1 MDIQLIKFPAHEDWM
16 ICKMCTLATVGLNVK
31 NPPTEEWKHDLLE
44 ARHSPIREL
53 HFVFRLIDIPYY
65 VAMHLVRHHV
75 GCQPYV
81 MTQRNDRQK
90 NYDRR
95 KAPQDSPVTMM
106 WSMNADALIT
116 IAQKRLC
123 NQASP
128 ETRAV
133 VKEMCELVVDKCP
146 EFKGLLK
153 PACEWQGGV
162 CHEIRP
168 CAKAAIRKVMQR

>member
-1 MDIQLIKFPAHEDWM
+1 MEIQLIKYPAHEDWA
-16 ICKMCTLATVGLNVK
+16 IAQMCTLTTVGK
-31 NPPTEEWKHDLLE
+31 TPIKPATEEWKHKLLE

-53 HFVFRLIDIPYY
+53 HFVFRLIDIPSW
-65 VAMHLVRHHV
+65 VSVHLVRHHV

-95 KAPQDSPVTMM
+95 KAPQDAPVTMM

-123 NQASP
+123 NQASA
-128 ETRAV
+128 ETRMV
-133 VKEMCELVVDKCP
+133 VAEMCRLVEEKCP
-146 EFKGLLK
+146 EFRGLLK
-153 PACEWQGGV
+153 PACEWQGNV
-162 CHEIRP
+162 CHEFNGGCGRFNND
-168 CAKAAIRKVMQR
+168 R

>member
-1 MDIQLIKFPAHEDWM
+1 MEIQMIKYPAHDDWA
-16 ICKMCTLATVGLNVK
+16 IAQMCTLATVGK
-31 NPPTEEWKHDLLE
+31 TPIKPPAEEWKHKLLE

-65 VAMHLVRHHV
+65 TAMHLVRHHV

-95 KAPQDSPVTMM
+95 KAPQDAPVTMM

-123 NQASP
+123 NQADP
-128 ETRAV
+128 MTRIV
-133 VKEMCELVVDKCP
+133 VGDMCRLVEEKCP
-146 EFKGLLK
+146 EFQGLLK
-153 PACEWQGGV
+153 PACEWQGGY
-162 CHEIRP
+162 CHEFRP
-168 CAKAAIRKVMQR
+168 CGRYNKGDE